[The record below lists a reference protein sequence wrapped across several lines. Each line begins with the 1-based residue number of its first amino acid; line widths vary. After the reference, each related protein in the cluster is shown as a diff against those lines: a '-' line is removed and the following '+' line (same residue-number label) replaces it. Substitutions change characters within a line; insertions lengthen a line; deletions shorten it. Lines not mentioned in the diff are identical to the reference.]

1 MEIKLPR
8 PLEDDIMNF
17 CYMNNIKGKDIN
29 TMFVNFIKDGFT
41 VLKYGNSPIDNFNSE
56 NKPVKIDNN
65 EIAEKDNNLSLDD
78 NKNIIKPKKTIK
90 IIKK

>member
-1 MEIKLPR
+1 
-8 PLEDDIMNF
+8 
-17 CYMNNIKGKDIN
+17 
-29 TMFVNFIKDGFT
+29 MFVNFIKDGFT

-65 EIAEKDNNLSLDD
+65 EVVEKDNNLSLDD